1 MEHDTETVLFGHR
14 HDFGGTK
21 PFGLGVSERQ
31 QHLYVIGHLV
41 ATPNALSVLAHDDI
55 VVSLGRHVRGD
66 WGELDSEDRNANE
79 RALLHGG
86 RLFSVFVSTNQV
98 KFWIIT
104 ECDRSA
110 TTVLLPEDY

>member
-1 MEHDTETVLFGHR
+1 MSD
-14 HDFGGTK
+14 K
-21 PFGLGVSERQ
+21 VSLHIVSVEGPKFN
-31 QHLYVIGHLV
+31 LGHLV
-41 ATPNALSVLAHDDI
+41 ATPNAMNALPPDEMLVA
-55 VVSLGRHVRGD
+55 VGRHVRGD
-66 WGELDSEDRNANE
+66 WGELDLEDHGANE

-86 RLFSVFVSTNQV
+86 RLFSQYHSTAQV